1 MSKCSKR
8 LKLAIEAIMLVEL
21 VSNLGCL
28 AIVGPELDLLHITT
42 NKQILLQILASKQYV
57 LQLDLYSIHQ
67 IGFFSLHWPFGI
79 PHEVHQPI
87 ENASY
92 IRYVYISIIFGRC
105 QSNLLLQEMTRIM
118 LTCIVPAMTTAKTAA
133 NINRD

>member
-1 MSKCSKR
+1 MWKCSKR
-8 LKLAIEAIMLVEL
+8 LKLAIAAIMLAAL
-21 VSNLGCL
+21 VSDLEYL

-79 PHEVHQPI
+79 PHEVHQP
-87 ENASY
+87 NKKASLY
-92 IRYVYISIIFGRC
+92 KYYLRTVPSKF
-105 QSNLLLQEMTRIM
+105 LVTR
-118 LTCIVPAMTTAKTAA
+118 
-133 NINRD
+133 ND